1 MIKIDFKHNYYKLEN
16 RYFTT
21 IRGFA
26 WHKKVKMGE
35 IVEITKNGE
44 YFCHAKVEHKIL
56 STIKRTLPN
65 ALKVDSE
72 YPGFELRKGKEHE
85 DFISLLNSF
94 YPRNRFLRARADM
107 NTKTCLIHLTKVN
120 NYQRS
125 YTQRYEQ

>member
-1 MIKIDFKHNYYKLEN
+1 MIKIDFKHNYYKLGN
-16 RYFTT
+16 KNFTT
-21 IRGFA
+21 IRGVA
-26 WHKKVKMGE
+26 WDKKVKLEE

-44 YFCHAKVEHKIL
+44 YFCHAKVELKVL
-56 STIKRTLPN
+56 STIKRTLPD
-65 ALKVDSE
+65 ALKKDCE

-107 NTKTCLIHLTKVN
+107 ETMTCLIHLTKVN

-125 YTQRYEQ
+125 YTLRYEQ